1 MSDFDTLRGVK
12 LFVYLSQ
19 TDLVFDYILLT
30 QAFGIFSLLRIK
42 FNIDFHR

>member
-30 QAFGIFSLLRIK
+30 FNTGFWYFLFIK
-42 FNIDFHR
+42 DKV